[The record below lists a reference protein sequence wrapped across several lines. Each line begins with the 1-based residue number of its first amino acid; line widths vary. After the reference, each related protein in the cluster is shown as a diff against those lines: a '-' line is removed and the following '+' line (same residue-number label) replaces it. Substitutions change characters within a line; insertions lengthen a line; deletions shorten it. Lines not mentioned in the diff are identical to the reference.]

1 MSSLNFYSCGY
12 FYYDQNNVLN
22 TYAFYQGYISSAIN
36 VLYYIQNVCACF
48 LYMYICEREKERERE
63 ISHTGVYIV
72 VFCFIKDDADLT
84 SYESCNEDDQEI
96 ENKLNIKLPKYAKQL
111 PIDLL
116 VNITYHLFGRYFKKL
131 NSLNFDKKRRIR
143 SQLTLNFL
151 S

>member
-1 MSSLNFYSCGY
+1 MNFIKGISQVQLMY
-12 FYYDQNNVLN
+12 FIIYKMYVL
-22 TYAFYQGYISSAIN
+22 AFSIYVRERRRG
-36 VLYYIQNVCACF
+36 
-48 LYMYICEREKERERE
+48 REK
-63 ISHTGVYIV
+63 SHTGVYIV

-111 PIDLL
+111 PINLL

-131 NSLNFDKKRRIR
+131 NSLNLIKKKNQKPIN
-143 SQLTLNFL
+143 TLNFR

>member
-1 MSSLNFYSCGY
+1 MHFIKGISQVQLMY
-12 FYYDQNNVLN
+12 FIIYKMYVL
-22 TYAFYQGYISSAIN
+22 AFCTCIYVRERKRG
-36 VLYYIQNVCACF
+36 
-48 LYMYICEREKERERE
+48 REK
-63 ISHTGVYIV
+63 SHTGVYII

-111 PIDLL
+111 PINLL

-143 SQLTLNFL
+143 SQLTL
-151 S
+151 